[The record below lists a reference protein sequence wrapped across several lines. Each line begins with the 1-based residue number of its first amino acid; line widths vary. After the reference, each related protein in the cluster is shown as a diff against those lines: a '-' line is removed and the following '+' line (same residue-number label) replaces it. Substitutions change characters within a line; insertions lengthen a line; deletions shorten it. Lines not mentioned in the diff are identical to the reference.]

1 MYPIFTVFVIFA
13 LFTAIYMRKSSTK
26 SMTGAESILER
37 EREANSVRKQ
47 PLTDVPFVTVD
58 ITSLPHIETED
69 EYLLERLDTLSHL
82 SDPELKIANL
92 SSYSNTDLKF
102 KYGVANLTIL
112 TEYDQN
118 FTNLCRCLFEIG
130 RRLYESGNISDAKS
144 YLEYGIECG
153 TDLKSHYMLLAN
165 IYEQEMSYNKIV
177 SLIHHAET
185 LNTAL
190 KGALIRDLNALLEG
204 TNYSADGDEETVL
217 ENIDL

>member
-13 LFTAIYMRKSSTK
+13 LFTFIFMRRTSTK
-26 SMTGAESILER
+26 SITGAESFLER

-47 PLTDVPFVTVD
+47 PLTDVQFVNVD
-58 ITSLPHIETED
+58 IASLPVIETD
-69 EYLLERLDTLSHL
+69 DAYLLERFDTLKHL
-82 SDPELKIANL
+82 SDSETKIANL

-130 RRLYESGNISDAKS
+130 RRLFESGNVPAAKA

-153 TDLKSHYMLLAN
+153 TDLKSHYALLAD
-165 IYEQEMSYNKIV
+165 IYEQEMSYDKIV
-177 SLIHHAET
+177 DLIHRAEN

-190 KGALIRDLNALLEG
+190 KGALIRDLKSRLED
-204 TNYSADGDEETVL
+204 TNYSADDPVKEL
-217 ENIDL
+217 ENIEIK